1 MDLSNLP
8 ELPETDLD
16 DTRIIHSDED
26 SGAERGRSQS
36 LPLGSPRES
45 FPVLRRSSS
54 MLGAITSPGAET
66 VSGVSSDTLLG
77 ITVVETTGPQ
87 ESSGGV
93 QPRRSLRRST
103 KPDRYQP

>member
-16 DTRIIHSDED
+16 DTRIIHSNED
-26 SGAERGRSQS
+26 SSAERGRSQS

-103 KPDRYQP
+103 KPDCYQP